1 MNDKLFEVDEN
12 LNIFI
17 CRDCQKKVREDH
29 LDCSDDS
36 SIWTPEEWEA
46 LKNANS

>member
-1 MNDKLFEVDEN
+1 MNEKLFDVDVN

-17 CRDCQKKVREDH
+17 CKDCQKKVREDH
-29 LDCSDDS
+29 TDCSIESTVWS
-36 SIWTPEEWEA
+36 SEEWEA